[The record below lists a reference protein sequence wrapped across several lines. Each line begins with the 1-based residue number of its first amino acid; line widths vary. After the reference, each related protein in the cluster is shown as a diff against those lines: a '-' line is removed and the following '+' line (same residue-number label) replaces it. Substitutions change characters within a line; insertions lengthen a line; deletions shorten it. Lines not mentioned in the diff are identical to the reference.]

1 MSDQKNI
8 EAALRSHFPIVVIET
23 HEEKRAVELIRTIVT
38 RKSDGLLIWTAGD
51 GLRNHLIGVGHEY
64 TIEGYDSPKNYD
76 STETTQNPT
85 ADPEVMLLKLKDK
98 FRNNVILLLDFH
110 PYLTNPK
117 ILRLVKEAA
126 QSYEDKGNK
135 LVMISHKLEV
145 PQEIKR
151 MCMHFTLSLP
161 SVEEIHELVLQEA
174 KTWSNRQG
182 NGSVKAD
189 KTAIK
194 KLVQNLT
201 GLTFSDA
208 KRFIRNAIYDD
219 GAITHSDVTSVMQA
233 KYQLVAKDGALS
245 FEYDTV
251 SFSEVGGFATLKSWL
266 EKRKNYFLHAGDN
279 HALDIPK
286 GVMLLGV
293 QGCGKSLAAKA
304 VAGVW
309 GIPLLRFD
317 FGALYNKYI
326 GETEKNIRDA
336 LKSAQTLAPCVLWVD
351 EIEKGIGSDGDD
363 AGTSRRVLG
372 TLLTWMAEN
381 KSRVFIVATANDI
394 KSLPP
399 ELIRKGRLDEIFFV
413 DLPDAETRKEIISL
427 HLAKR
432 QLNAAEFDLD
442 EIATASEGFSGA
454 ELEQVVVSGLY
465 SAYAD
470 ECKLDTPHLLQEI
483 RLTQP
488 LSVVLAEE
496 IVQLRQWAKSRTVS
510 AN

>member
-1 MSDQKNI
+1 MTDQQNL

-38 RKSDGLLIWTAGD
+38 CNSDGLLIWTAGD
-51 GLRNHLIGVGHEY
+51 GLRNHLLGVGHEFA
-64 TIEGYDSPKNYD
+64 IEGYDNKNYD
-76 STETTQNPT
+76 NASQDPTT
-85 ADPEVMLLKLKDK
+85 DPEAMLKKLKDK

-117 ILRLVKEAA
+117 ILRMIKEVA
-126 QSYEDKGNK
+126 QSYDDKGNK
-135 LVMISHKLEV
+135 LVMISHKIDI

-151 MCMHFTLSLP
+151 MCMHFSLSLP
-161 SVEEIHELVLQEA
+161 SADEIQQLVLEEA
-174 KTWSNRQG
+174 KQWSKKNGDG
-182 NGSVKAD
+182 NVKAD

-201 GLTFSDA
+201 GLTISDA

-219 GAITHSDVTSVMQA
+219 GAITHSDVKEIMQA

-245 FEYDTV
+245 YEYDTV
-251 SFSEVGGFATLKSWL
+251 SFSDVGGFTALKSWL
-266 EKRKNYFLHAGDN
+266 EKRKNYFLSAEDN
-279 HALDIPK
+279 NSRDIPK

-293 QGCGKSLAAKA
+293 QGCGKSLAAKS

-326 GETEKNIRDA
+326 GETEKNIREA
-336 LKSAQTLAPCVLWVD
+336 LKSAETLAPCVLWVD
-351 EIEKGIGSDGDD
+351 EIEKGIGSDSDD

-381 KSRVFIVATANDI
+381 RSRVFIVATANDI

-413 DLPDAETRKEIISL
+413 DLPDVAARKEILNL

-432 QLNAAEFDLD
+432 QLTAADFDLD
-442 EIATASEGFSGA
+442 EIAKASAGFSGA
-454 ELEQVVVSGLY
+454 ELEQAVVSAQY

-470 ECKLDTPHLLQEI
+470 ESKLGTQHLLQEI
-483 RLTQP
+483 NLTQP

-496 IVQLRQWAKSRTVS
+496 IAQLRQWARTRTVS